1 MGAGAYFSRNRSVT
15 VAKSLRSSSVKDEN
29 QVLAAPRISNANRAR
44 LAACGSCLKATYREK
59 YDNQSVAFSVCLP
72 ENGTGDK
79 DGSLMSADA
88 DVTEVDDVDA
98 LLEELAVD
106 MNGGLADAMVI
117 FGLTS
122 NGGR

>member
-1 MGAGAYFSRNRSVT
+1 M
-15 VAKSLRSSSVKDEN
+15 
-29 QVLAAPRISNANRAR
+29 
-44 LAACGSCLKATYREK
+44 
-59 YDNQSVAFSVCLP
+59 P

-122 NGGR
+122 NGGRWLRVDAAGGRW